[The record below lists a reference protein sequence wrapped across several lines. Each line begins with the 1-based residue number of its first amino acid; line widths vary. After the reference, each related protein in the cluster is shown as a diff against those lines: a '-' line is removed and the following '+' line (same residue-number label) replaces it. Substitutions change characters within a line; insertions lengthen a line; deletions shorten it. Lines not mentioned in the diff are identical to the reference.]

1 MSDLAEKTYNGAGS
15 IGGAGRVLVRI
26 MLGAVLLSP
35 VGVGVLLAPKASD
48 MTANPELAPPPAT
61 ALPDAARTLLSS
73 RDQEPLRAQPVASL
87 VQTPHVQAPTLQ
99 P

>member
-1 MSDLAEKTYNGAGS
+1 MSDLTEKKAKGT
-15 IGGAGRVLVRI
+15 GRVLVRM
-26 MLGAVLLSP
+26 MLGAALLSP
-35 VGVGVLLAPKASD
+35 VAIGVLLAPKASD

-61 ALPDAARTLLSS
+61 ALPDAVRNFLSS

-87 VQTPHVQAPTLQ
+87 AQTPLLQTPNATLQ